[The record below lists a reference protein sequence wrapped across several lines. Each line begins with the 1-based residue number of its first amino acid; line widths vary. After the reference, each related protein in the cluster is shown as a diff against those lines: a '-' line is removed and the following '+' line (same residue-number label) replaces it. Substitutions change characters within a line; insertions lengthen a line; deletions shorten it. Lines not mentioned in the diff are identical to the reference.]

1 MGQESQSMKL
11 YTFARTKS
19 ECHGPGDYRDIQSIT
34 RFKDNFP
41 PVFLTAES
49 AKDWQQNKSNPL
61 TNEDL
66 LERFHWAECQIVEL
80 DLVRGT
86 FITEVEKAAIAFAN
100 AFTAEKE
107 DAAEVEKTVHAL
119 IEKLEMSGWNAA

>member
-119 IEKLEMSGWNAA
+119 IEKLEMSGWSAA

>member
-1 MGQESQSMKL
+1 MGQESLIMKL
-11 YTFARTKS
+11 YTFARTRN
-19 ECHGPGDYRDIQSIT
+19 ECGGHGVYRDEQHIE
-34 RFKDNFP
+34 RFGPHFP
-41 PVFLTAES
+41 PVFLSVES
-49 AKDWQQNKSNPL
+49 AKAWQEKITNPL

-80 DLVRGT
+80 DLERGT
-86 FITEVEKAAIAFAN
+86 FITEVEKAAIAFVN

-119 IEKLEMSGWNAA
+119 IEKIKSVNLSFL